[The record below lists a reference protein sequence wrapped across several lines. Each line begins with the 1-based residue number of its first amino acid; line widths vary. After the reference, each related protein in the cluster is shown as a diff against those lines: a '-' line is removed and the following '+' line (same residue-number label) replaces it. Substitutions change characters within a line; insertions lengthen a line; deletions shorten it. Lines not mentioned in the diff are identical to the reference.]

1 VGTLEGNAW
10 SNRRLTVVLDLR
22 LRGLWGLNWI
32 NHCFKSKKSKTNTTN
47 KQRVMREEGV
57 LQVLYYHWKAM
68 QFPNARTRNV
78 QSYGRVL
85 GWGKDIGI
93 SRPLTDNNFCDLYRF
108 VGKDLLS
115 GTAVSYFND
124 KHDEDFEFEGFLNDV
139 PILWNTCANDFHPFD
154 EEVLQIEV
162 RFAVRFSVFHFIW
175 FNVFFFNG
183 LFKMDGI
190 LAVVEKLKQSLNH
203 PKAVFCIWAESKQ
216 LESP

>member
-47 KQRVMREEGV
+47 KQGLWEREGV

-78 QSYGRVL
+78 QSYGTSA
-85 GWGKDIGI
+85 WAEGKI
-93 SRPLTDNNFCDLYRF
+93 SEYRDHWLIITFVIYIDLWAKTCWAEPLFRISMTN
-108 VGKDLLS
+108 
-115 GTAVSYFND
+115 TT
-124 KHDEDFEFEGFLNDV
+124 EDFEFEGFLNDV

-154 EEVLQIEV
+154 EEVLQIE
-162 RFAVRFSVFHFIW
+162 
-175 FNVFFFNG
+175 G
-183 LFKMDGI
+183 
-190 LAVVEKLKQSLNH
+190 
-203 PKAVFCIWAESKQ
+203 
-216 LESP
+216 